1 MPRIHPAVGLLAS
14 IAPLGAYLIVPQA
27 PAKPVSYRSVIE
39 PLFKSQ
45 CISCH
50 QPNNKLGGL
59 DLTTVEGIRKGGVS
73 GSMLSG
79 KNSLLVQRLRGEG
92 GKPRMPMGFAPVS
105 DATIKQVE
113 TWIAQGAPMP
123 NPSIRFD
130 RDIAPVFKANC
141 SSCHTGATAAGGLD
155 LTTAAGIAKG
165 GVSGALFNT
174 QAPEKSLLVERLLG
188 HGGKPRMPMGFAPL
202 DTATMEKITKW
213 IAGGAE
219 TTDEGEHTHW
229 SFVPPK
235 RPAVPKLASNWIR
248 NPIDAFVLE
257 KIKSKKWSP
266 APMASKETLLRR
278 LYLDLVGLPPTPS
291 EVDAYLKDPRP
302 DAYER
307 VVDKLLASPHY
318 GENMARKW
326 LDLARY
332 ADSDGFEKD
341 LQRTAWL
348 YRDWVINAFNR
359 DLSYDEFI
367 VEQIAGDLLKGATLD
382 QRVATGFNRNTMQ
395 NLEGGVDQEEAHFAK
410 LIDRVATTSTVVT
423 GLTLA
428 CAQCHDHKYDPLSA
442 EDYYKFM
449 AFFSNTKVYPRGN
462 AAVSEE
468 KWFESEIRVP
478 TPEQNAK
485 LTELNAVLARLE
497 TKLAEPIDEADFGRW
512 QAALTQ
518 PEAGEALRPITEQL
532 KPQGADVRYEGK
544 TPDNAEY
551 TLAGKSA
558 QAVTGFRL
566 NVVPDPSQPNGG
578 SGLSSAGNFIVSD
591 VRIMAGGNVE
601 IADSQA
607 SHVQSGFDLRGLLDD
622 EGDTGWAIAPH
633 FAKPHE
639 LVIELAKPIPANTE
653 YRVTL
658 GMRST
663 QWPQHVLGRFRLAA
677 LHRTNP
683 TQFVLPMGTT
693 VQDSANLRKL
703 YASLAPSRRG
713 SVKQLR
719 DAQSQKSQIE
729 QSIPTAMVME
739 ELKSG
744 VPRIQFRERGE
755 FLQKGRWVTAD
766 TPKVLPAMK
775 PGLPK
780 NRLGLA
786 RWLTASNHPLTSRVQ
801 VNRLWEHLF
810 GRGIVETSEN
820 FGTQAT
826 PPTHPELLDWLAT
839 EFVRLGWSN
848 KQMLKLIVTSA
859 TYRQSSVASTKLRE
873 ADPNN
878 EYLARGPRYRLDAET
893 LRDNA
898 LRISGLLSE
907 KIGGP
912 SVYPVQPEGI
922 WNTPYSGER
931 WMTASDENRYRRG
944 LYTFWKRTAPYPSF
958 MAFDATSREQ
968 CTVRRI
974 RTNTPL
980 QALAMLNDPAYL
992 EAARAL
998 ASLMKRSGAN
1008 PNQQVVEGFRRCTGR
1023 TPTPAERARLVK
1035 LAVDLRKRYMNDPDA
1050 ATKLGYNAEMSALVM
1065 VANVLLNLDETLT
1078 KE

>member
-14 IAPLGAYLIVPQA
+14 IAPLGAYLLTPQT
-27 PAKPVSYRSVIE
+27 PTKPVSYRSVIE

-50 QPNNKLGGL
+50 QPNNRLGGL
-59 DLTTVEGIRKGGVS
+59 DLTTAEGIRKGGVS

-79 KNSLLVQRLRGEG
+79 KNSILVQRLRGEG
-92 GKPRMPMGFAPVS
+92 GKPRMPMGFAPVAE
-105 DATIKQVE
+105 ATIKQVE
-113 TWIAQGAPMP
+113 LWVAQGAPIP
-123 NPSIRFD
+123 SASIRFD

-141 SSCHTGATAAGGLD
+141 LSCHTGAAGAGGLD
-155 LTTAAGIAKG
+155 LSTPAGIAKG
-165 GVSGALFNT
+165 GASGALFDT
-174 QAPEKSLLVERLLG
+174 RQPEKSLLIERLLG

-202 DTATMEKITKW
+202 DASTIDKIKGW

-229 SFVPPK
+229 SFLPPK
-235 RPAVPKLASNWIR
+235 RPQVPNLGSSWVR

-266 APMASKETLLRR
+266 APTASKETLLRR
-278 LYLDLVGLPPTPS
+278 LYLDLVGLPPTPA
-291 EVDAYLKDPRP
+291 EVDLYLKDTRP

-307 VVDKLLASPHY
+307 AVDRLLDSPHY

-359 DLSYDEFI
+359 DLPYDEFI
-367 VEQIAGDLLKGATLD
+367 VEQVAGDLLKDATLD

-442 EDYYKFM
+442 KDYYKFM
-449 AFFSNTKVYPRGN
+449 AFFSNTKIYPRGN

-468 KWFESEIRVP
+468 KWYEAEIPVP
-478 TPEQNAK
+478 TREQNTK
-485 LTELNAVLARLE
+485 LAELKAVLARLE
-497 TKLAEPIDEADFGRW
+497 GKLAEPIDEADFARW
-512 QAALTQ
+512 QAAVGQ
-518 PEAGEALRPITEQL
+518 REDGDALRPVTEQL
-532 KPQGADVRYEGK
+532 KIQGSDVRYEGK

-551 TLAGKSA
+551 VLAGRSA
-558 QAVTGFRL
+558 QPVTGFRL

-578 SGLSSAGNFIVSD
+578 SGLSPAGNFIVSD
-591 VRIMAGGNVE
+591 IKVVAGSTVE
-601 IADSQA
+601 ISDLQA
-607 SHVQSGFDLRGLLDD
+607 SYTQSDFDVKDVLDD
-622 EGDTGWAIAPH
+622 QGDTGWAIAPH
-633 FAKPHE
+633 FSKPHE
-639 LVIELAKPIPANTE
+639 LVFELAKPIPANTE

-658 GMRST
+658 GMRSK

-677 LHRTNP
+677 LHRLQP
-683 TQFVLPMGTT
+683 IQYVLPMGSNP
-693 VQDSANLRKL
+693 QDSSALRKL
-703 YASLAPSRRG
+703 YAQLAPSRRV
-713 SVKQLR
+713 SVKQLKQV
-719 DAQSQKSQIE
+719 QSEKSQIE
-729 QSIPTAMVME
+729 RSVPTAMVME
-739 ELKSG
+739 ELKNG

-755 FLQKGRWVTAD
+755 FLQKGAWVTAD
-766 TPKVLPAMK
+766 TPKVLPPMK

-786 RWLTASNHPLTSRVQ
+786 RWLTMPNHPLTARVQ

-820 FGTQAT
+820 FGTQAS

-859 TYRQSSVASTKLRE
+859 TYRQSSVASAKLRE

-898 LRISGLLSE
+898 LRISGLLSD

-931 WMTASDENRYRRG
+931 WMTAGDENRYRRG

-998 ASLMKRSGAN
+998 ATIMKRAGAD
-1008 PNQQVVEGFRRCTGR
+1008 PNQQVVAGFRRCTGR
-1023 TPTPAERARLVK
+1023 MPTAAERARLVK
-1035 LAVDLRKRYMNDPDA
+1035 LAVDLRKRYQNDPEA
-1050 ATKLGYNAEMSALVM
+1050 AAKLGDSAEVSALVM